1 MSHGRDRS
9 FGPQEHPFGV
19 NRHDPVP
26 VLFGGVLY
34 ALTEGNA
41 SVINQDVQLPIAADS
56 GLNSLST
63 RNSLSQLW
71 GRNPSKYRL
80 GLSLII

>member
-1 MSHGRDRS
+1 MSDKAR
-9 FGPQEHPFGV
+9 P
-19 NRHDPVP
+19 
-26 VLFGGVLY
+26 
-34 ALTEGNA
+34 

-56 GLNSLST
+56 GLNSLIS
-63 RNSLSQLW
+63 RYSLSQLW